1 MANII
6 VRANLEKDTL
16 HLKCKKNLPNVIL
29 KELASVTETE
39 TDKGYFYE
47 MPLLMFNCYVIYRL
61 SLLSD
66 KMVKYLDQSE
76 KEYIEALA
84 SNVDEP
90 ELYLKDKSHVGIK
103 APALISYT
111 KLLGIVGATHHML
124 TIYSIPFSRMYE
136 TIRLITSFSH
146 PFLPKFKMSEE
157 LEAKLL
163 QDKNLSVFEKRHYII
178 FLTQ

>member
-16 HLKCKKNLPNVIL
+16 HLKSKKVLPNVIL
-29 KELASVTETE
+29 KELASVTETI

-66 KMVKYLDQSE
+66 KMVKYLDQTE

-103 APALISYT
+103 APALISYCW
-111 KLLGIVGATHHML
+111 V
-124 TIYSIPFSRMYE
+124 
-136 TIRLITSFSH
+136 
-146 PFLPKFKMSEE
+146 
-157 LEAKLL
+157 
-163 QDKNLSVFEKRHYII
+163 
-178 FLTQ
+178 